1 MNNTTEHDFASNVGG
16 IPLSLCQSHCCS
28 LSASV
33 HLALPGSHFVS
44 VRNDNQ
50 WAYRESSMVSPS
62 WKTEEGW
69 DLLFMKRV
77 VSVSSEGFEMYLSLG
92 LKRPPPHTGGPIV
105 QCDFH
110 PAGIPATASWKS
122 AYPVALAI
130 CRSRWYLPW
139 KREGIMENSWG
150 LSPRRGQESLWVKG
164 TLETSR
170 CIRSPQLQ

>member
-1 MNNTTEHDFASNVGG
+1 MT
-16 IPLSLCQSHCCS
+16 SHPTWEAF
-28 LSASV
+28 LSA
-33 HLALPGSHFVS
+33 FVS
-44 VRNDNQ
+44 LI
-50 WAYRESSMVSPS
+50 AAHS
-62 WKTEEGW
+62 
-69 DLLFMKRV
+69 LLQFIW
-77 VSVSSEGFEMYLSLG
+77 LCLG
-92 LKRPPPHTGGPIV
+92 LTLLVSEMTTNEPTVSQAWCHLLGRRKKAGTSSLWNVWCLSALKDLRCIYLWGWKDPPPHTGGPIV

-164 TLETSR
+164 TLETPR